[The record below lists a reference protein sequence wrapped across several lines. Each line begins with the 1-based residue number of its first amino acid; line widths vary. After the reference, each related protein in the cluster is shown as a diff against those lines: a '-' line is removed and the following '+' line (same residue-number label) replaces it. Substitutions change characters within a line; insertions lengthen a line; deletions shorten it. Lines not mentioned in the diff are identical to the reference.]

1 MEIRNAVSGSIASLD
16 NGNVAR
22 FNKVKLVGRFCM
34 INDDMGMF
42 TLEKTNFFKQL
53 ISAEISLE
61 IEPKESISFQ
71 IMTEA
76 MDSFADR
83 LFLPKSRFRKAEKM
97 TSILL
102 KNCFRKNVVF

>member
-71 IMTEA
+71 TYLYIRIIAFGNSTI
-76 MDSFADR
+76 FTLYDR
-83 LFLPKSRFRKAEKM
+83 SYGFFR
-97 TSILL
+97 
-102 KNCFRKNVVF
+102 R